1 MARRN
6 VPGAGIVLLVALLL
20 SVLVVGGPA
29 SAGGLDD
36 ARGRGRLLV
45 GVKTDFPPF
54 GYLDPAGKPRGFD
67 ADIARY
73 LARALFEDEGRL
85 ELVPV
90 TTGSRIPFLYSG
102 WVDMII
108 ATMTATEERRQVL
121 DFSDPYYVS
130 SSLLL
135 VPAGSP
141 VRGIEDLAGKT
152 VAVIEGSVQET
163 DLAMV
168 APGARRAAFKTVGE
182 AISALREKR
191 ADALCQDEPLVRGL
205 AIRNRGFKTA
215 GKPIL
220 ARPYVIAVRKGDR
233 ETLHWI
239 NEKLAAMKNDG
250 TDERLRRKYFGAA
263 EGKEGPR

>member
-6 VPGAGIVLLVALLL
+6 VTGAGIVLLVASLL
-20 SVLVVGGPA
+20 SAAAFGGPA

-36 ARGRGRLLV
+36 ARSRGKLLV

-121 DFSDPYYVS
+121 DFSEPYFVS
-130 SSLLL
+130 ASLLL
-135 VPAGSP
+135 VPEGSP
-141 VRGIEDLAGKT
+141 IRGIGDLEGKV
-152 VAVIEGSVQET
+152 VAVLEGSVQEK
-163 DLAMV
+163 DLALV
-168 APGARRAAFKTVGE
+168 APRAKRVAYKTVGE
-182 AISALREKR
+182 AVSALKGKK
-191 ADALCQDEPLVRGL
+191 ADALCQDEPLVL
-205 AIRNRGFKTA
+205 ELEKRNRGFKIA
-215 GKPIL
+215 GQPIL
-220 ARPYVIAVRKGDR
+220 SRPYAIAVRKGDR
-233 ETLHWI
+233 ETLRWI
-239 NEKLAAMKNDG
+239 NEKLSAMKNDG
-250 TDERLRRKYFGAA
+250 TYERLRRKYFGEAG
-263 EGKEGPR
+263 GKEGPR